1 MEVRHIFRYWLRP
14 FTDSTRSQ
22 APAHGWQTPY
32 VIAILA
38 VSVLLIAMFFVWE
51 STFAKEPIM
60 PLSIFNTPSFRALI
74 VVVLFIYMSVG
85 ITLWEM
91 VAWQQFIRH
100 WSVLHIAIG
109 WIPYGVGASFAVL
122 VAAWLIPR
130 LDAQYILALGCV
142 TSIGAT
148 ILLATMP
155 AQQTYWA
162 QVFPAT
168 VLGSLCPDFV
178 YVAAQVIA
186 SNSVGKREQG
196 VASSLIGTLNL
207 YGNSLGLGFA
217 GTIEAQIVKRTGSQV
232 TSYRSALWFG
242 AALSVIALILD
253 LVWLRMPKDDR
264 EGWAEESEENVVE
277 LRAGQDMVGG
287 SVQDTSKT

>member
-1 MEVRHIFRYWLRP
+1 
-14 FTDSTRSQ
+14 
-22 APAHGWQTPY
+22 
-32 VIAILA
+32 
-38 VSVLLIAMFFVWE
+38 MFFVWE
-51 STFAKEPIM
+51 SKFAKEPIM

-186 SNSVGKREQG
+186 SNSVGRREQG

-264 EGWAEESEENVVE
+264 EGWTEESEENVFE
-277 LRAGQDMVGG
+277 LRAGQDMVES
-287 SVQDTSKT
+287 SVQGTSKT